1 MHLDLIF
8 VGFGKV
14 GRRFAR
20 MLREQEARLAA
31 DHGLE
36 WRVVGIRTWRHG
48 TARNTAGLD
57 VARALDTV
65 EGDLTLAALDEPTS
79 LAGSPDM
86 PTSAVGFIEQL
97 ARARADRGHV
107 PVVVETTVLDIRS
120 GQPAIDH
127 VRAALRSGA
136 HVLSANKGPA
146 AFAYRELAELARERH
161 RCFLFEGAVMDG
173 VPIFN
178 LVRETMPAVRVSGF
192 RGVVN
197 STTNHVL
204 TVLEEGGEFDE
215 ALAQMQAAGTTEADV
230 SLDVDGWD
238 AAAKTAALINVL
250 MDGETTPAAIERTG
264 IGSISG
270 RAVRDA
276 VRRGRR
282 VKLVASARREAGRVV
297 GRVAPEEVPESD
309 LLATLRGM
317 QNALVVDTDLLGRV
331 AITQL
336 DAGLTQTS
344 YALLSDLIAVR
355 RRLSGR

>member
-1 MHLDLIF
+1 
-8 VGFGKV
+8 
-14 GRRFAR
+14 
-20 MLREQEARLAA
+20 
-31 DHGLE
+31 
-36 WRVVGIRTWRHG
+36 
-48 TARNTAGLD
+48 
-57 VARALDTV
+57 
-65 EGDLTLAALDEPTS
+65 
-79 LAGSPDM
+79 
-86 PTSAVGFIEQL
+86 
-97 ARARADRGHV
+97 
-107 PVVVETTVLDIRS
+107 
-120 GQPAIDH
+120 
-127 VRAALRSGA
+127 
-136 HVLSANKGPA
+136 
-146 AFAYRELAELARERH
+146 
-161 RCFLFEGAVMDG
+161 
-173 VPIFN
+173 
-178 LVRETMPAVRVSGF
+178 
-192 RGVVN
+192 
-197 STTNHVL
+197 
-204 TVLEEGGEFDE
+204 VLEEGGEFDE

-238 AAAKTAALINVL
+238 AAAKTAVLVNVL

-270 RAVRDA
+270 WAVRDA

-282 VKLVASARREAGRVV
+282 VKLVASARREAGRIV